1 MSAMLSLT
9 RRGALI
15 GAGALTL
22 ANAAGS
28 VAFADAPGARKFV
41 LVILRGALDGLAACA
56 PVSDPHYRAARGTLA
71 LAPDQVLPLSDGMG
85 LHPRLQY
92 LHRQWS
98 AGKLAVMHAAASPYR
113 ERSHFDG
120 QDVLESGGAQVFGV
134 NDGWLNRALQLL
146 PADAANTGIGIG
158 ASVPLVLRGSAHAT
172 NWAPSFAPSADH
184 DTLMRLTDLYA
195 SDALL
200 GPALAQAME
209 TAAIASDANMSAMG
223 GTGRVGPGAY
233 RTLTEAAARLM
244 AAPGGPV
251 AGVVSLDGWDTH
263 AGQGA
268 GDGALALR
276 LGALDAA
283 LASLEAGLGA
293 HWEKTVVIVAS
304 EFGRTVA
311 ENGTRGT
318 DHGTGGVAFAF
329 GGAVRGGRFV
339 GDWPGLAPGALYQG
353 RDLAPVN
360 DVRGLFAGALRDHW
374 GLERAAISARVFPG
388 LAPGA
393 AIEGL
398 VV

>member
-1 MSAMLSLT
+1 MLSLT
-9 RRGALI
+9 RRNALV

-22 ANAAGS
+22 ATAAGS
-28 VAFADAPGARKFV
+28 AAFATAPGERKFV

-56 PVSDPHYRAARGTLA
+56 PVSDPHYRAARAGLA
-71 LAPDQVLPLSDGMG
+71 LTPDQVLALSDGMG
-85 LHPRLQY
+85 LHPRLAY

-120 QDVLESGGAQVFGV
+120 QDVLESGGAAVFGV

-146 PADAANTGIGIG
+146 PAEAASAGVGIG
-158 ASVPLVLRGSAHAT
+158 ATVPLVLRGSAQAT
-172 NWAPSFAPSADH
+172 NWAPSIAPSANQ

-195 SDALL
+195 GDALL
-200 GPALAQAME
+200 GPALAQAIE
-209 TAAIASDANMSAMG
+209 TATIAGDADMSGMRG
-223 GTGRVGPGAY
+223 GGRVGPGAY

-276 LGALDAA
+276 LGALDTALAA
-283 LASLEAGLGA
+283 LETGLGA

-318 DHGTGGVAFAF
+318 DHGTGGVAFVF

-339 GDWPGLAPGALYQG
+339 GDWPGLAPGALYEG
-353 RDLAPVN
+353 RDLAPAN

-374 GLERAAISARVFPG
+374 GLDRAALSSRVFPG

-393 AIEGL
+393 AIERL